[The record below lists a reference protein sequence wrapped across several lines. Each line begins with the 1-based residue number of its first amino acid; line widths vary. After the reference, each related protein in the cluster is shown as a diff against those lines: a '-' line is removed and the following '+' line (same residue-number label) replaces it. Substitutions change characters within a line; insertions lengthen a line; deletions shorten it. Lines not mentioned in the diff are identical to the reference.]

1 MDLTAVTITELR
13 YLVAVAENGH
23 FGRAAA
29 QCFVTQPTLS
39 AQLKKLENNLG
50 VRLIERGGRR
60 AQLTPAGQR
69 VVERARVILEQL
81 RGIGDT
87 ARGHSDP
94 LEGELRL
101 GVIPTLG
108 PYLLPLLLRPLQRAF
123 PKLHLVVVEQVT
135 ATLLEQLAGHRLDT
149 ALIAL
154 PIDAPSL
161 DTMHLFDEPFWVLT
175 PREHRLAK
183 RLRVKESELREQSVL
198 LLAEGH
204 CLRDQALAICGEQA
218 SGFADFRATSLET
231 LGHLVAAGLG
241 CTLLPALAVSHV
253 RSPAVVALPF
263 AQPVPGRRIG
273 LAWRHTFPLPD
284 ALRMFGEFVRKQAL
298 AKLAR
303 TGSASSS
310 GRSVLR

>member
-1 MDLTAVTITELR
+1 
-13 YLVAVAENGH
+13 
-23 FGRAAA
+23 
-29 QCFVTQPTLS
+29 
-39 AQLKKLENNLG
+39 
-50 VRLIERGGRR
+50 
-60 AQLTPAGQR
+60 
-69 VVERARVILEQL
+69 
-81 RGIGDT
+81 
-87 ARGHSDP
+87 
-94 LEGELRL
+94 
-101 GVIPTLG
+101 
-108 PYLLPLLLRPLQRAF
+108 
-123 PKLHLVVVEQVT
+123 
-135 ATLLEQLAGHRLDT
+135 
-149 ALIAL
+149 
-154 PIDAPSL
+154 
-161 DTMHLFDEPFWVLT
+161 
-175 PREHRLAK
+175 
-183 RLRVKESELREQSVL
+183 
-198 LLAEGH
+198 LAEGH